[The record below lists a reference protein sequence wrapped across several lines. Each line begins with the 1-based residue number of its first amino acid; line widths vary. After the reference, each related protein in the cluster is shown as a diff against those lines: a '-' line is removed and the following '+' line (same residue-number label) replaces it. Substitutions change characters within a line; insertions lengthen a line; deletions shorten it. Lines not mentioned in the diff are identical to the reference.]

1 MQWNG
6 ASHCEFEGKSMK
18 TETTTWSELPNG
30 EKAIVER
37 ILVPEERNKSKREG
51 LWKPQSGIW
60 LGKLNIWVRS
70 FEIEKL

>member
-18 TETTTWSELPNG
+18 TETTTRSELPNG
-30 EKAIVER
+30 EKAIVEW
-37 ILVPEERNKSKREG
+37 ILVPEERNKSKSEG

-60 LGKLNIWVRS
+60 LGKLNIWLRS